1 MASIFDIF
9 REEGILKEA
18 EDDTKQVETSA
29 EESPADNNDNSTDDS
44 SGDDDFD
51 IDASLDDEGSG
62 SNTDDSGLGEEDS
75 SPSSSSDISSGS
87 SSDTGDE
94 EVNDDNTDIFVS
106 LTAEEQQ
113 IKIKELKRLYQDLYT
128 SCDEVLDRINNLE
141 LNEDNL
147 QIITRISYSMY
158 DLKRYISE
166 YLISVFPRKSYIEN
180 DIAFNR
186 FLSIVKSIATILEK
200 YQKKTIKDDKL

>member
-29 EESPADNNDNSTDDS
+29 EESPADNNDTSTDNS

-62 SNTDDSGLGEEDS
+62 NNTDNSGLGEEDS

-113 IKIKELKRLYQDLYT
+113 IKIKELKRLYQNLYT
-128 SCDEVLDRINNLE
+128 SCDEILDRINNLE

>member
-29 EESPADNNDNSTDDS
+29 EESPADNNDTSTDNS

-51 IDASLDDEGSG
+51 IDASLDDEGS
-62 SNTDDSGLGEEDS
+62 SNNTDDSGLGEEDS
-75 SPSSSSDISSGS
+75 LPSSSSDISSGS

-128 SCDEVLDRINNLE
+128 SCDEILDRINNLE

-186 FLSIVKSIATILEK
+186 FLSIVKSITTILEK